1 MHVASCSCLD
11 DRTFARVHQNRNHAF
26 FLIVDPQSQRPD
38 SGFAAPTLIGVT
50 VNAMAHRPAFGLQ
63 RPAFQDF
70 LDAPVASQSRN
81 APAEKGLPM
90 TVCNGKP
97 DIVNTPKT

>member
-1 MHVASCSCLD
+1 
-11 DRTFARVHQNRNHAF
+11 
-26 FLIVDPQSQRPD
+26 
-38 SGFAAPTLIGVT
+38 
-50 VNAMAHRPAFGLQ
+50 MAHRPAFGLQ